1 MITKNYYLERLYL
14 MKNIMKLKEHL
25 VLFLIMIILI
35 IVLYV
40 RYEIF

>member
-1 MITKNYYLERLYL
+1 